1 MEPTSS
7 ESLPPDDISHQIEHR
22 FRRDLI
28 PSMKLSIEAAV
39 AGAVALAFAVLS
51 MAVVAQEHGERGSA
65 SATGY
70 SSTTSAVVSYTS
82 LR

>member
-22 FRRDLI
+22 SRRDLI
-28 PSMKLSIEAAV
+28 PRMKLSIEAAV
-39 AGAVALAFAVLS
+39 AAAVAVAFAVFT
-51 MAVVAQEHGERGSA
+51 MAAIAQEQGERGTG

-70 SSTTSAVVSYTS
+70 SPTSSAALSYVT

>member
-7 ESLPPDDISHQIEHR
+7 ESFASDDISHQIKHR
-22 FRRDLI
+22 SRRDLI
-28 PSMKLSIEAAV
+28 PRMKLSIEVTVAAAV
-39 AGAVALAFAVLS
+39 AVAFAVLS
-51 MAVVAQEHGERGSA
+51 MAVIAQAQGERGSG

-70 SSTTSAVVSYTS
+70 SSTTSAALSYVS

>member
-22 FRRDLI
+22 SYQQLIFR
-28 PSMKLSIEAAV
+28 MKLSIESAV
-39 AGAVALAFAVLS
+39 AGAVAVAFALFS
-51 MAVVAQEHGERGSA
+51 MVAIAQEHGERGTGG
-65 SATGY
+65 ATGY
-70 SSTTSAVVSYTS
+70 SPTTSVTLSYAS

>member
-22 FRRDLI
+22 SHQQLIFR
-28 PSMKLSIEAAV
+28 MKLSIESAV
-39 AGAVALAFAVLS
+39 AGAVAVAFAVFS
-51 MAVVAQEHGERGSA
+51 MVAIAQERGERGTVG
-65 SATGY
+65 ATGY
-70 SSTTSAVVSYTS
+70 SPTTSAVLNYAS